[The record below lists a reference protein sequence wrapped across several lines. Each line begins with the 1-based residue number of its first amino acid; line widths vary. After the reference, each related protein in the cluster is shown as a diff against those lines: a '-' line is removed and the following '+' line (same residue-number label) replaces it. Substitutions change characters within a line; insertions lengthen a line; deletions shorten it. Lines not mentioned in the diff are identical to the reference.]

1 MGRGRTT
8 RASLAKPAQNGHEAQ
23 VTAVILAAGSS
34 RRMGR
39 PKPLIPVGGRPL
51 LARVLETV
59 RRSLVT
65 ETIVVLGHAA
75 DRIRKA
81 VPLRDVVVVENP
93 DHRRGM
99 STSLRAGVR
108 AASRAADA
116 YLIVLG
122 DQPFVASETLNTLIS
137 SWQSNGP
144 RILIPTFRGR
154 RGNPVL
160 LDRSLAGEICRIRG
174 DVGFRSVFT
183 RHADD
188 IRELP
193 VDDPG
198 VLLDLDTPRQF
209 KALSAGLR
217 SGRPVR
223 AVLEDCTA
231 PESQHRP

>member
-8 RASLAKPAQNGHEAQ
+8 PARVAKAAQNGHEAQ
-23 VTAVILAAGSS
+23 VTAIILAAGSS

-39 PKPLIPVGGRPL
+39 PKPLIPVGGKPL
-51 LARVLETV
+51 LARVLESV
-59 RRSLVT
+59 QRSLVA

-75 DRIRKA
+75 KRIRKA
-81 VPLRDVVVVENP
+81 VPLRDLVVVENP
-93 DHRRGM
+93 DHRMGM
-99 STSLRAGVR
+99 STSLRAGIR

-122 DQPFVASETLNTLIS
+122 DQPFVASETLNTLVS
-137 SWQSNGP
+137 SWRAKGP

-160 LDRSLAGEICRIRG
+160 LDRSLAGEIRRLRG
-174 DVGFRSVFT
+174 DAGFRSVFT

-188 IRELP
+188 IREVP

-198 VLLDLDTPRQF
+198 VLLDLDTPRQL
-209 KALSAGLR
+209 KALSTGLR
-217 SGRPVR
+217 TGRPVR
-223 AVLEDCTA
+223 AVLQKLTA
-231 PESQHRP
+231 AESRHRA

>member
-1 MGRGRTT
+1 
-8 RASLAKPAQNGHEAQ
+8 
-23 VTAVILAAGSS
+23 
-34 RRMGR
+34 MGR
-39 PKPLIPVGGRPL
+39 PKPLIPVEGRPL
-51 LARVLETV
+51 LAHILEAV

-75 DRIRKA
+75 ERIRKA
-81 VPLRDVVVVENP
+81 VPLLDVVVVENP
-93 DHRRGM
+93 DHRMGM
-99 STSLRAGVR
+99 STSLRAGIR
-108 AASRAADA
+108 AASQAADA

-137 SWQSNGP
+137 SRQANGP
-144 RILIPTFRGR
+144 RILIPTFHGR

-160 LDRSLAGEICRIRG
+160 LDRSLAAEIRRIRG

-188 IRELP
+188 IREIP

-198 VLLDLDTPRQF
+198 VLLDLDTPRQL
-209 KALSAGLR
+209 KALSTGLR

-223 AVLEDCTA
+223 AVLENLTA
-231 PESQHRP
+231 PEFQHRP